1 MYKKGSIII
10 IVVGLFLL
18 LSAFHKN
25 DTVPNPIDEFVV
37 VLDAGHG
44 GHDPGNLGNGYL
56 EKDIALAIVLEAG
69 KILGKQKNIKVVYT
83 RKDDT
88 FIGLEKR
95 GAIAN
100 EANADLFV
108 SVHCN
113 SHSSDASGA
122 ETFVLGLH
130 ANKQNFDVAKKENSV
145 IYLEDNYEVK
155 YGEYDINAPE
165 SVIGLTIMQEEFL
178 EQSVQVAKLIQ
189 DNFTNKLN
197 RKNRKVK
204 QAGFIVLHQTFMPSV
219 LVEVGFLTNRNEGAY
234 LNSQQGKQEMGKAI
248 ADAVV
253 NFKNGMEASSI
264 DLTPTLEVDKKE
276 EVTLENTMPAN
287 KTPEKPIV
295 TKTETKPEPKEEQI
309 TIVEPKETTEKVV
322 EDKTIIVSKPTNEIT
337 FRVQLKASAEVYPLE
352 PKYFNGLNQISK
364 EPYKNLYRY
373 TYGNATTMAEAEALK
388 ATAKSK
394 GFSDCYVVGYKN
406 GERIP
411 LYQAQKLARKQ

>member
-1 MYKKGSIII
+1 MYKKGFIII
-10 IVVGLFLL
+10 LVVGLFLS

-25 DTVPNPIDEFVV
+25 DTAPNPIDEFVV

-56 EKDIALAIVLEAG
+56 EKDIALAIVIEAG
-69 KILGKQKNIKVVYT
+69 KLLGKQKNIKVVYT

-100 EANADLFV
+100 ESNADLFV

-276 EVTLENTMPAN
+276 DITLENRMPPEN
-287 KTPEKPIV
+287 TPKKPVV
-295 TKTETKPEPKEEQI
+295 TKTETKPIPEKKE
-309 TIVEPKETTEKVV
+309 VTTTQVQKPENKVV
-322 EDKTIIVSKPTNEIT
+322 QDKTPIVSKPSGEIT

-352 PKYFNGLNQISK
+352 PKYFNGLDQISK

-373 TYGNATTMAEAEALK
+373 TYGNAATMAEAEALK

-394 GFSDCYVVGYKN
+394 GYSDCYVVGYKN

-411 LYQAQKLARKQ
+411 LYQAQKLAKKQ